1 MGQPEAPD
9 DRRKFP
15 RMRDSCRLKV
25 RPLAGFTPPGDG
37 MEAVTVNIS
46 GGGLCY
52 RSAERVE
59 PGDFLAV
66 EMAMQEFTSPVVALG
81 RVAWIGAPNPPCDVG
96 IEFWWV
102 GWGDDSAQRAISDYI
117 KSELRQQP

>member
-46 GGGLCY
+46 GGGLCF
-52 RSAERVE
+52 RSELMFE
-59 PGDFLAV
+59 IGDFVAV
-66 EMAMQEFTSPVVALG
+66 EMAMPEFSSPVVALG
-81 RVAWIGAPNPPCDVG
+81 RVAWIGGKAPPCDVG

-102 GWGDDSAQRAISDYI
+102 GWGDDTAQRAISDYI
-117 KSELRQQP
+117 KSELRERP